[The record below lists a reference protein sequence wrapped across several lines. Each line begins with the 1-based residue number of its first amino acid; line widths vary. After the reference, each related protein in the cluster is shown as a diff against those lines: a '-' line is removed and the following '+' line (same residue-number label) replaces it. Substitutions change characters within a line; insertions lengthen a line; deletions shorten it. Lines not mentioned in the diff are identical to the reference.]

1 MVTKTCCLCII
12 FVVMKDI
19 KKIKTFEEIF
29 KSLSPEFQKEVRDFA
44 EFLLEK
50 RSQQTGDKLTQ
61 SWAGALKD
69 YRDQYTSLELQ
80 KKAME
85 WRAAD

>member
-1 MVTKTCCLCII
+1 MRK
-12 FVVMKDI
+12 I
-19 KKIKTFEEIF
+19 KKIRTFEEIF
-29 KSLSPEFQKEVRDFA
+29 KALQPEFQKEVKDFA

-50 RSQQTGDKLTQ
+50 RSQKSGCKLTQ
-61 SWAGALKD
+61 SWAGALRD

-85 WRAAD
+85 WREAD